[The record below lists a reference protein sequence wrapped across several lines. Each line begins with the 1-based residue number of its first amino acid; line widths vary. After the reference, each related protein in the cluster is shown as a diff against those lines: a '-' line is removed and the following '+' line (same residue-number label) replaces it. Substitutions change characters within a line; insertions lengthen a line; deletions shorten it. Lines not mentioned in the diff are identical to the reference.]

1 MAGLAFNDSLR
12 TLAPLYLVLTIKFL
26 IESFL
31 YIQKDKSPGRKAQI
45 GVLILVFIHFTIKIL
60 ILNGIDIGCGGVKYL
75 NGVIIWYLAFIGYYA
90 LQYVKLYALMK
101 YAYPTSGRAVKSI
114 IVFINVFYGAM
125 VIGYAVTSVILPDCM
140 IHYEGTNYYSAGFA
154 VIETGI
160 VVFNILVYIKLR
172 KYKGNRWLKMQK
184 KFLQSSITAA
194 LYFIISGIIVAVTSS
209 NEVSQTLYMTQM
221 VCVGYYTTYNTNCIM
236 KAASLDPKSSKSV
249 EKDVLKKTKI
259 EATKVTAKSIN
270 HAEMNAQE
278 Q

>member
-1 MAGLAFNDSLR
+1 M
-12 TLAPLYLVLTIKFL
+12 
-26 IESFL
+26 
-31 YIQKDKSPGRKAQI
+31 
-45 GVLILVFIHFTIKIL
+45 
-60 ILNGIDIGCGGVKYL
+60 GCGGVKYL

-114 IVFINVFYGAM
+114 IIFINVFYGAM
-125 VIGYAVTSVILPDCM
+125 VIGYAATSVILPDCM
-140 IHYEGTNYYSAGFA
+140 IHYEGTNYDSAGLA

-184 KFLQSSITAA
+184 KFLQSSMTAA
-194 LYFIISGIIVAVTSS
+194 LYFIISGIIIAVVKDAEKVFAKF
-209 NEVSQTLYMTQM
+209 NDRGIVSQTLYMTQM

-236 KAASLDPKSSKSV
+236 KAASLDPNSSKSA
-249 EKDVLKKTKI
+249 EKDVLKKNKI
-259 EATKVTAKSIN
+259 EATKATAKSIN